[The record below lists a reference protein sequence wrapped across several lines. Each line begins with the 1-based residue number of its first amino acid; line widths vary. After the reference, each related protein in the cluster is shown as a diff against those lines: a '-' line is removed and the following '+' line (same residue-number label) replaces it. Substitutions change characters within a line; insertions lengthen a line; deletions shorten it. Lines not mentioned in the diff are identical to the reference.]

1 MRLFKH
7 TPNFPFVRNRRI
19 FLLMSGLIVGI
30 SLFLL
35 FTRGLNFG
43 TDFMGGVK
51 LIYQFP
57 KEVSEGEVRKLMESL
72 SLGSVSVVRHG
83 KPEER
88 RLAIKVS
95 KPPLET
101 ESLSTLITPALTKIY
116 GETGLTLEQEVTV
129 GPKVG
134 QELRRKGILAVFFSL
149 FCMLAYIGFRFDFFF
164 APGAIVALF
173 HDVIVTLGLFAL
185 FQFEFDLTILAACLT
200 IVGYSINDTII
211 VFDRIREHARL
222 ITPSTIDEVV
232 NNSINETLSRTIITS
247 LSVFFVVLI
256 LYFFGGATIKDF
268 AFAMM
273 IGVITGTYST
283 FSIACPVYLGMYRAA
298 PRLEKLFQKSK
309 SA

>member
-1 MRLFKH
+1 MKLFKQ
-7 TPNFPFVRNRRI
+7 TPNFPFVRNRFI
-19 FLLMSGLIVGI
+19 FLLMSGLIVAT

-35 FTRGLNFG
+35 FTRSLNWG

-57 KEVSEGEVRKLMESL
+57 KPVSDGEVRKLMETL
-72 SLGSVSVVRHG
+72 SLGGVSVVRHG

-95 KPPLET
+95 KPSQET
-101 ESLSTLITPALTKIY
+101 ESLSKIITPALAKAY

-134 QELRRKGILAVFFSL
+134 QELRRKGMLAVFFSL
-149 FCMLAYIGFRFDFFF
+149 FCMLAYIGFRFDFYF

-173 HDVIVTLGLFAL
+173 HDVIVTLGFFAF

-200 IVGYSINDTII
+200 ITGYSINDTII
-211 VFDRIREHARL
+211 VFDRIREHSRL
-222 ITPSTIDEVV
+222 ITPNTIDEVV
-232 NNSINETLSRTIITS
+232 NNGINETLSRTLITS
-247 LSVFFVVLI
+247 LTVFFVVLI
-256 LYFFGGATIKDF
+256 LYLFGGATIKDF

-298 PRLEKLFQKSK
+298 PRFEKMFRKNV
-309 SA
+309 